1 MKTYFN
7 IHNHTMYSNI
17 RLLDCINRPTDLI
30 DKAIELGLSGIAI
43 TDHECLS
50 GHMEVNQYAKK
61 IREKYPDFKIVL
73 GNEVYLVD
81 KRENGI
87 KYYHFILTAKD
98 AIGHKALRELSSIA
112 WYNSYVDRGMERVP
126 ITKEELSKIMSKYK
140 GHVIA
145 STACMGGELS
155 TAAYNM
161 SCAEN
166 VNDMTS
172 AKVFYDQICEFIDYC
187 QKVFGDDF
195 YIECA
200 PSTAEDQCTTNRKL
214 YRIAQA
220 YDIPM
225 IIGTDAHYLTKADR
239 FVHKSYLNSKG
250 GEREVDS
257 FYEFAHLM
265 TYDEAYELLKK
276 CFNDGTIAEQILY
289 NSYLLGF
296 QYEDYS
302 LERKQ
307 IIPKVTVTDYPFG
320 IDGWLNYRQSDY
332 PVFCDLMLNGNIQ
345 ERYWANECY
354 MSLLEKMYNKQIPE
368 DKMEEY
374 IARLEIEADIIK
386 DIGEKLDDC
395 LFAYFNTFKHYID
408 LFWSCGSIVGPGR
421 GSATGFL
428 SNYLLGI
435 TQLDPIRWNL
445 PYWRFLNKERAEL
458 PDIDIDL
465 APSKRPEIFRR
476 IREERG
482 ELGLVQVATFG
493 TEGTKSAVLTACRG
507 YRGPGAGYT
516 ESGTGISSGEWSTIE
531 REGIDVDVAQY
542 MSSLIPQERGFLWS
556 INDVVYGNE
565 EKGRKPVQAF
575 IREVSQYPGL
585 LETIMSIEGLVN
597 KRSSHASGVI
607 LYSND
612 PYETASFMRTPSGDL
627 ITCYDLHKAEAA
639 GDTKYDFLVTEISDK
654 IIKCFELLVEDKVIK
669 KLGLRELYN
678 KYIHPEV
685 IDTTDKRIWEHLAA
699 GDVMDVFQFSTGV
712 GLAIAKKLKPQN
724 PMEMTAANAMMRLM
738 SDKDKE
744 SQQDRYVRIQNQGLE
759 VFDSEMRQALF
770 TDEQR
775 ILMHKHCD
783 QYYGCCAIQEQMM
796 ELLMDVA
803 GFTLGEA
810 NNARKI
816 VAKKQMSKIPELRE
830 QVYSR
835 FDRVQSANYFWENA
849 VAPQLGYAFSMNH
862 SLPYSFVGI
871 QSIYFVM
878 NFNPIY
884 WNTACLIVNSGSL
897 EDNSEEEIVDIY
909 APEAQDLAEGVK
921 FIDLPDKSAK
931 IRRTAATDYGKVAKA
946 IGDIQAAG
954 IKVSL
959 ANINKSK
966 FGFAPD
972 VENNRIL
979 FGLKGMLNVGDDV
992 VDAIIAN
999 RPYSSPK
1006 DFLNKVKPGKQAM
1019 ISLIKGGAFDDMED
1033 RKFTMAWYIWET
1045 CDKKS
1050 RITLQNMGGLI
1061 KHGLLPEKTPEQ
1073 ILARRVYEFNRYLKA
1088 ITKTDKCAYKDM
1100 YTLDERAISFLH
1112 EIECD
1117 DLVETD
1123 NLAWFIKVKTWDNIY
1138 QKHMDVFRKWIA
1150 SDKETILNAL
1160 NTEIFM
1166 QDWEKYAKG
1175 TISAWEMEVLCFYY
1189 HEHELAHINNDRYG
1203 FVDFYDLPEDPVI
1216 EKTFNKGGKDIHIF
1230 HLNRICG
1237 TCIAKNKTKSTVTIL
1252 TTTGVVNVKFRK
1264 EYFSLF
1270 DKQISERQSDGTKKI
1285 MEKSWFNRGNMIVVT
1300 GIRSG
1305 DDFISKK
1312 YASTGGH
1319 QLYKI
1324 DEVLSNGELVLK
1336 DSRYQGGIEEDA

>member
-1 MKTYFN
+1 MGTYFN

-17 RLLDCINRPTDLI
+17 RLLDCINRPKDLI

-50 GHMEVNQYAKK
+50 AHMEVNQYAKK
-61 IREKYPDFKIVL
+61 IKEKNPDFVIAL

-81 KRENGI
+81 NRESGI

-98 AIGHKALRELSSIA
+98 EIGHKALRELSSTA

-126 ITKEELSKIMSKYK
+126 ITKEELAKIMSKYR

-161 SCAEN
+161 ALAEN
-166 VNDMTS
+166 VNDMAS
-172 AKVFYDQICEFIDYC
+172 ASIFYQQICDFIKYC
-187 QKVFGDDF
+187 VDVFGEDF

-200 PSTAEDQCTTNRKL
+200 PSTAEDQCITNRKL
-214 YRIAQA
+214 YRIAMA
-220 YDIPM
+220 YNIP
-225 IIGTDAHYLTKADR
+225 IIVGTDSHYLTKKDR
-239 FVHKSYLNSKG
+239 YVHKSYLNSKG

-265 TYDEAYELLKK
+265 TYDEVYELLEK
-276 CFNDGTIAEQILY
+276 CFGDGMIATTILE
-289 NSYLLGF
+289 NSRKLGEKF
-296 QYEDYS
+296 TPYS

-307 IIPKVTVTDYPFG
+307 MIPKVEVEHYEPGDWSRVPGLIMDNFDFRWKL
-320 IDGWLNYRQSDY
+320 IQQLICSDE
-332 PVFCDLMLNGNIQ
+332 PQ
-345 ERYWANECY
+345 ERYWVQECLK
-354 MSLLEKMYNKQIPE
+354 SLW
-368 DKMEEY
+368 DKGLQDKSEY
-374 IARLEIEADIIK
+374 WDRLETEADVIK

-408 LFWSCGSIVGPGR
+408 LFWECGSIVGPGR

-435 TQLDPIRWNL
+435 TQLDPIRWSL

-465 APSKRPEIFRR
+465 APSKRPAIFEA
-476 IREERG
+476 IRKERG

-493 TEGTKSAVLTACRG
+493 TEGTKSAILTACRG
-507 YRGPGAGYT
+507 YRSEDFPD
-516 ESGTGISSGEWSTIE
+516 
-531 REGIDVDVAQY
+531 GIDVDQAQY

-565 EKGRKPVQAF
+565 EKDRKPVAPF
-575 IREVSQYPGL
+575 IREVNNYPGL
-585 LETIMSIEGLVN
+585 LSVIMSIEGLVN

-607 LYSND
+607 LYGND
-612 PYETASFMRTPSGDL
+612 PFETAAFMRTPSGDL

-654 IIKCFELLVEDKVIK
+654 IIKCFELLVADNVIED
-669 KLGLRELYN
+669 LGLRGLYN

-685 IDTTDKRIWEHLAA
+685 MDTTDERIWDHLAA
-699 GDVMDVFQFSTGV
+699 GDVLDVFQFSTGV
-712 GLAIAKKLKPQN
+712 GLGIAKKLKPRN

-738 SDKDKE
+738 SEKDKE
-744 SQQDRYVRIQNQGLE
+744 SQQDRYARIQKNGLG
-759 VFDSEMRQALF
+759 VFDAEMRQAGL
-770 TDEQR
+770 DDHMIE
-775 ILMHKHCD
+775 LMHKHCD
-783 QYYGCCAIQEQMM
+783 QYWGCCAIQEQMM
-796 ELLMDVA
+796 MLLMDVA
-803 GFTLGEA
+803 GFSLGEA

-816 VAKKQMSKIPELRE
+816 VGKKQMSKIPELRE

-849 VAPQLGYAFSMNH
+849 IAPQLGYAFSLNH
-862 SLPYSFVGI
+862 SLPYSFVGM
-871 QSIYFVM
+871 QSIYFVV

-884 WNTACLIVNSGSL
+884 WNTACLIVNSGAT
-897 EDNSEEEIVDIY
+897 DEE
-909 APEAQDLAEGVK
+909 AGGQ
-921 FIDLPDKSAK
+921 
-931 IRRTAATDYGKVAKA
+931 TDYGKIAKA
-946 IGDIQAAG
+946 IGDITNAG
-954 IKVSL
+954 IRVSL
-959 ANINKSK
+959 ANINKSD

-979 FGLKGMLNVGDDV
+979 FGLKGMLNVGDDLI
-992 VDAIIAN
+992 ANIIEN

-1006 DFLNKVKPGKQAM
+1006 DFLNRAKPSKQAM
-1019 ISLIKGGAFDDMED
+1019 IALIKGGAFDDMEE
-1033 RKFTMAWYIWET
+1033 RQFVMAWYIWET

-1061 KHGLLPEKTPEQ
+1061 KHGLLPEKTEEQ

-1088 ITKTDKCAYKDM
+1088 ITKADKYAYKDM
-1100 YTLDERAISFLH
+1100 YTLDSRAIAFLQ
-1112 EIECD
+1112 EIDCD
-1117 DLVETD
+1117 DLMTTD
-1123 NLAWFIKVKTWDNIY
+1123 NLSWYIKTKSWDNVY

-1150 SDKETILNAL
+1150 SDKESILTAL
-1160 NTEIFM
+1160 NTQIFLE
-1166 QDWEKYAKG
+1166 DWNKYAKG
-1175 TISAWEMEVLCFYY
+1175 SISAWEMEVLCFYY
-1189 HEHELAHINNDRYG
+1189 HDHELQNVNNDKYG
-1203 FVDFYDLPEDPVI
+1203 FVDFNLLPEDPII
-1216 EKTFNKGGKDIHIF
+1216 EKTFQKGGKDIHIF

-1264 EYFSLF
+1264 EYFAMF
-1270 DKQISERQSDGTKKI
+1270 DKQISERGADGVKHVV
-1285 MEKSWFNRGNMIVVT
+1285 EKSWFNRGNMIVVT

-1319 QLYKI
+1319 QLYRI
-1324 DEVLSNGELVLK
+1324 NEILENGDLVLQ
-1336 DSRYQGGIEEDA
+1336 DSRYQGGTEEDVD

>member
-1 MKTYFN
+1 MGTYFN

-50 GHMEVNQYAKK
+50 AHMEVNQYAKK
-61 IREKYPDFKIVL
+61 IKEKHPDFIIAL

-81 KRENGI
+81 EREPGI
-87 KYYHFILTAKD
+87 KYNHFILTAKD
-98 AIGHKALRELSSIA
+98 EIGHKALRELSSIA
-112 WYNSYVDRGMERVP
+112 WYNAYVDRGMERVP
-126 ITKEELSKIMSKYK
+126 ITKNELAHIMAKYK

-145 STACMGGELS
+145 TTACMGGELS

-161 SCAEN
+161 SLAEN
-166 VNDMTS
+166 VNDMNS
-172 AKVFYDQICEFIDYC
+172 AGIFYQQICDFIQYC
-187 QKVFGDDF
+187 QDVFGDDF

-200 PSTAEDQCTTNRKL
+200 PSTADDQCTTNRKL

-220 YDIPM
+220 YGIPM
-225 IIGTDAHYLTKADR
+225 IVGTDSHYLTKADR
-239 FVHKSYLNSKG
+239 YVHKSYLNSKG
-250 GEREVDS
+250 GEREVDT

-265 TYDEAYELLKK
+265 TYDEVYELLEK
-276 CFNDGTIAEQILY
+276 CFGDGMIATTILE
-289 NSYLLGF
+289 NSRRLGEKF
-296 QYEDYS
+296 TPYS

-307 IIPKVTVTDYPFG
+307 MIPKVEVEHYEPGDWSRVPGLIMDNFDFRWKL
-320 IDGWLNYRQSDY
+320 IQQLICSDE
-332 PVFCDLMLNGNIQ
+332 PQ
-345 ERYWANECY
+345 ERYWVQECLK
-354 MSLLEKMYNKQIPE
+354 SLW
-368 DKMEEY
+368 DKGLQDKSEY
-374 IARLEIEADIIK
+374 WDRLETEADVIK

-408 LFWSCGSIVGPGR
+408 LFWECGSIVGPGR

-435 TQLDPIRWNL
+435 TQLDPIRWSL

-465 APSKRPEIFRR
+465 APSKRPAIFEAIRR
-476 IREERG
+476 ERG

-493 TEGTKSAVLTACRG
+493 TEGTKSAILTACRG
-507 YRGPGAGYT
+507 YRSEDFPD
-516 ESGTGISSGEWSTIE
+516 
-531 REGIDVDVAQY
+531 GIDVDQAQY

-565 EKGRKPVQAF
+565 EKDRKPVAPF
-575 IREVSQYPGL
+575 IREVNNYPGL
-585 LETIMSIEGLVN
+585 LSIIMSIEGLVN

-607 LYSND
+607 LYGND
-612 PYETASFMRTPSGDL
+612 PFETAAFMRTPSGDL

-654 IIKCFELLVEDKVIK
+654 IIKCFELLVNDNVLEDI
-669 KLGLRELYN
+669 GLRGLYN

-685 IDTTDKRIWEHLAA
+685 MDTTDERIWDHLAA
-699 GDVMDVFQFSTGV
+699 GDVLDVFQFSTGV
-712 GLAIAKKLKPQN
+712 GLGIAKKLKPRN

-738 SDKDKE
+738 SEKDKE
-744 SQQDRYVRIQNQGLE
+744 SQQDRYARIQKNGLE
-759 VFDSEMRQALF
+759 VFHQEMVNAGL
-770 TDEQR
+770 DDNM
-775 ILMHKHCD
+775 IKLMHKHCD
-783 QYYGCCAIQEQMM
+783 QYWGCCAIQEQMM
-796 ELLMDVA
+796 MLLMDVA
-803 GFTLGEA
+803 GFSLGEA

-816 VAKKQMSKIPELRE
+816 VGKKQMSKIPELRE

-849 VAPQLGYAFSMNH
+849 IAPQLGYAFSLNH
-862 SLPYSFVGI
+862 SLPYSFVGM
-871 QSIYFVM
+871 QSIYFVV
-878 NFNPIY
+878 NFNQIY
-884 WNTACLIVNSGSL
+884 WNTACLIVNSGAT
-897 EDNSEEEIVDIY
+897 DEE
-909 APEAQDLAEGVK
+909 AGGQ
-921 FIDLPDKSAK
+921 
-931 IRRTAATDYGKVAKA
+931 TDYGKIAKA
-946 IGDIQAAG
+946 IGDITNAG

-959 ANINKSK
+959 ANINKSN

-972 VENNRIL
+972 VENNQIL

-992 VDAIIAN
+992 VAAIIAN
-999 RPYSSPK
+999 RPYASPK
-1006 DFLNKVKPGKQAM
+1006 DFLQRVKPSKQAM
-1019 ISLIKGGAFDDMED
+1019 ISLIKGGAFDEMED
-1033 RKFTMAWYIWET
+1033 RKFVMAWYLWET

-1061 KHGLLPEKTPEQ
+1061 KHGLLPEKTEEQ
-1073 ILARRVYEFNRYLKA
+1073 IMARRVYEFNRYLKA
-1088 ITKTDKCAYKDM
+1088 ITKADKYGYKDM
-1100 YTLDERAISFLH
+1100 YSLDSRAIEFLY
-1112 EIECD
+1112 EIDCEH
-1117 DLVETD
+1117 LTTTD
-1123 NLAWFIKVKTWDNIY
+1123 NISHFIRVKDWDNVY
-1138 QKHMDVFRKWIA
+1138 QKYMDVFRKWIA
-1150 SDKETILNAL
+1150 SDKEEILKAL

-1166 QDWEKYAKG
+1166 EDWNKYAKG
-1175 TISAWEMEVLCFYY
+1175 NISSWEMEVLCFYY
-1189 HEHELAHINNDRYG
+1189 HEHELAHINVDKYG
-1203 FVDFYDLPEDPVI
+1203 FVDFHALPEDPII
-1216 EKTFNKGGKDIHIF
+1216 EKTFQKNGKNINIF

-1252 TTTGVVNVKFRK
+1252 TPTGVVNVKFRK
-1264 EYFSLF
+1264 EYFAMF
-1270 DKQISERQSDGTKKI
+1270 DKQISERGDDGVKHVV
-1285 MEKSWFNRGNMIVVT
+1285 EKSWFNRGNMIVVT

-1324 DEVLSNGELVLK
+1324 DEVLENGDLVLK
-1336 DSRYQGGIEEDA
+1336 DCRYQGGVEEDAA